1 MPKVQRGS
9 ALKRHAASQAG
20 AAAKMDR
27 TSTILPPPSDIPVP
41 MPEPAGDT
49 PDSGE
54 WRTLVE
60 LTKETVRPGARRD
73 GLSTKETVRP
83 GAEDDENGDDP
94 R

>member
-9 ALKRHAASQAG
+9 ALKRQSASRG
-20 AAAKMDR
+20 EVAAKMDR

-60 LTKETVRPGARRD
+60 LTKETVRPGARHDHPNTRD
-73 GLSTKETVRP
+73 TVRP
-83 GAEDDENGDDP
+83 GGEDDSHEG
-94 R
+94 

>member
-9 ALKRHAASQAG
+9 ALKRQPASQGG

-60 LTKETVRPGARRD
+60 LTKETVRPGVHRD
-73 GLSTKETVRP
+73 RPNTVRP
-83 GAEDDENGDDP
+83 GDEDDTNGDDP